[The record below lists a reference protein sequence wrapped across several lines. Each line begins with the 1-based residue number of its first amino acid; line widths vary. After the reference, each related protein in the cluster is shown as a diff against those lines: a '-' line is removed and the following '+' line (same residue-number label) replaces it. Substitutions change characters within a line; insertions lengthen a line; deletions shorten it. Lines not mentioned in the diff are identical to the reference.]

1 MTKYDES
8 HIERHAGLMGIRKK
22 PTPYLGPT
30 DGNGLWTMFREPA
43 DNAVDQALA
52 GRNKLVHLIFDS
64 EPNTYWVVDG
74 GEGIPVGKKEF
85 LDEQGRREKMST
97 FYVVTGLTHGGSN
110 FSGDTISRGTHGVG
124 IKATNAMSKFFKVW
138 TFRDGA
144 WWCIEYK
151 DAKLSKQVYKG
162 KAPNLPHGIKAKK
175 GTVVCFS
182 PDLSLFHKGAKLNP
196 KDPLSWAE
204 LTSYLVKGLE
214 VKITNSKGKTKTF
227 ITKGPAE
234 YIVNKIDELKATQ
247 MGKSFVFSSKEAD
260 IAIAFTDCEGDNLID
275 AYTNGLHN
283 KEGGEHVKALVD
295 AMVKSLAPYQGKNKY
310 TPSDL
315 KDGLIGL
322 VNYKIAAPQF
332 NNQPKDKLIDDR
344 VYEVGYKQFLKAFHD
359 FWVAHKGMARD
370 VVTRA
375 ALLRSKTAD
384 FLKDKKLVK
393 NVNAAKKKLATKLAP
408 IQGNA
413 PVEQREL
420 FLVEGDSAGGGA
432 KRARNKYTQ
441 AIYPLRGKPLNV
453 MEAKKEKIN
462 GNAEV
467 VGLLAALGIDLGG
480 KRPNLNVP
488 YGKII
493 NMADPDVDGDHINVL
508 LLGVLWKYLPSLFK
522 DGKVFVV
529 KAPLYKS
536 RYKGVI
542 HFGMTKEQVFEKTG
556 TTKCEVT
563 YIKGWGELS
572 ESDLDIAL
580 DPKIRKLYQVMPP
593 DKKGAQS
600 FQLLLGKSPAFR
612 KVLFG
617 VT

>member
-1 MTKYDES
+1 MTKYNEES
-8 HIERHAGLMGIRKK
+8 IQRFAGLAGIRKK
-22 PTPYLGPT
+22 PTPYIGPT
-30 DGNGLWTMFREPA
+30 DGNGLWTIFREPA
-43 DNAVDQALA
+43 DNAVDRALA
-52 GRNKLVHLIFDS
+52 GDNTLVHLVFDDV
-64 EPNTYWVVDG
+64 PNTYWVLDKG
-74 GEGIPVGKKEF
+74 PGIPVGKKEF
-85 LDEQGRREKMST
+85 EDERGRKEKMST
-97 FYVVTGLTHGGSN
+97 LYVVTGLTHGGGN

-138 TFRDGA
+138 TFRDSS

-151 DAKLSKQVYKG
+151 DAKLSKEPYKT
-162 KAPNLPHGIKAKK
+162 KAPKLPHGLKATG

-182 PDLSLFHKGAKLNP
+182 PDLSLFHKGSKLNP
-196 KDPLSWAE
+196 KDPLGWAE

-227 ITKGPAE
+227 KTKGPAE
-234 YIVNKIDELKATQ
+234 YIVNKIAELKATQ
-247 MGKSFVFSSKEAD
+247 MGKSFVFSSKETD
-260 IAIAFTDCEGDNLID
+260 IAVAFTDVEGDNCVD

-295 AMVKSLAPYQGKNKY
+295 ALVKSLVPYQGKNKY

-315 KDGLIGL
+315 KDGLLGL
-322 VNYKIAAPQF
+322 VNYKISAPQF
-332 NNQPKDKLIDDR
+332 NNQPKDKLIDGR
-344 VYEVGYKQFLKAFHD
+344 VYEVAMPQMLKAWSE
-359 FWVAHKGMARD
+359 FWTAHKGMAKD
-370 VVTRA
+370 VVARA
-375 ALLRSKTAD
+375 SLLRSKTAD

-393 NVNAAKKKLATKLAP
+393 NVNAARKNLATKLAP
-408 IQGNA
+408 IQGKA
-413 PVEQREL
+413 PIEQREL

-453 MEAKKEKIN
+453 MEAKKEKIS

-480 KRPNLNVP
+480 KRPNLEVP

-508 LLGVLWKYLPSLFK
+508 LLGVLWQYLPSLFR

-536 RYKGVI
+536 RHKGVLY
-542 HFGMTKEQVFEKTG
+542 FGMNKEEVFKKAG
-556 TTKCEVT
+556 TTKCDVT

-572 ESDLDIAL
+572 ESDLGIAL
-580 DPKIRKLYQVMPP
+580 DPSVRMLYKVMPP
-593 DKKGAQS
+593 DKKGANN
-600 FQLLLGKSPAFR
+600 FKLLLG
-612 KVLFG
+612 
-617 VT
+617 